1 MVYTCC
7 YAVWLSIIRNF
18 KIYTIKSNLCLSFFY
33 CIASDDWCRYIIA
46 TNCVDFF
53 YIVTWLSECI
63 FRLIAFTAY
72 PFSVSCYTYIFCLNI
87 RTDSLPVLCCFSTKV
102 NSSRPII
109 FYSALSL
116 SGSIVLLCE
125 FYDDF
130 PSVCHI
136 FEHPLDYFLCILICI
151 FKESI
156 FV

>member
-18 KIYTIKSNLCLSFFY
+18 KIYIIKSNLCLSFFY

-72 PFSVSCYTYIFCLNI
+72 PFSSAVTPTYFVLIFALTVCPFCVAFPLKSNSCASSY
-87 RTDSLPVLCCFSTKV
+87 VKV
-102 NSSRPII
+102 QFFGSGLLNSS
-109 FYSALSL
+109 FTS
-116 SGSIVLLCE
+116 
-125 FYDDF
+125 FD
-130 PSVCHI
+130 
-136 FEHPLDYFLCILICI
+136 
-151 FKESI
+151 
-156 FV
+156 

>member
-1 MVYTCC
+1 MTV
-7 YAVWLSIIRNF
+7 AASG
-18 KIYTIKSNLCLSFFY
+18 SFFRTHGSTRQKLLHS
-33 CIASDDWCRYIIA
+33 ISA
-46 TNCVDFF
+46 
-53 YIVTWLSECI
+53 
-63 FRLIAFTAY
+63 IAF
-72 PFSVSCYTYIFCLNI
+72 V
-87 RTDSLPVLCCFSTKV
+87 
-102 NSSRPII
+102 II